1 MRLTIP
7 DRSVYPRTRQTCLF
21 SRKDVFV
28 TDIAI
33 HATECAPPRVRTTWS
48 SRTSFWLVIAA
59 QVLLLAASNFPTPL
73 FPMYERQYHF
83 GSAMVT
89 LLFGV
94 YVLALIPSMLTL
106 GRITDRVGRRPALVA
121 GVAITVISSVAF

>member
-1 MRLTIP
+1 MSAITTSFPTIAN
-7 DRSVYPRTRQTCLF
+7 RSW
-21 SRKDVFV
+21 SR
-28 TDIAI
+28 
-33 HATECAPPRVRTTWS
+33 
-48 SRTSFWLVIAA
+48 RTSFWLVIAA

-73 FPMYERQYHF
+73 FPTYERQYHF

-106 GRITDRVGRRPALVA
+106 GRITDRVGRRPAR
-121 GVAITVISSVAF
+121 